1 MLSPYLAERAGRLH
15 LRVMLLPLMLLQLTL
30 LLRTPPAGTLRAA
43 YAPPIRAAM
52 QAYTRGD
59 DGGAPIDEQR
69 VRELIRLRSELRR
82 ARNFKGADG
91 VLAQLNGMGVS
102 VWDRERV
109 WMVGNEP
116 PRRSSR
122 AGAPLDQVGERI
134 FVTNVAYEV
143 EWQQLRDHFAAHR
156 PVYARVN
163 TDSRTGKP
171 AGNGVVQFES
181 SAMAREAISMMSG
194 SSLMGRQITCRA
206 DVKWGADAQQEAEV
220 LQEGQA
226 AGEGE
231 GLAPAWAAK
240 MPTEWS
246 RVAGSLDGSE
256 QAEAI
261 DEAEVYHLLSLRDAA
276 RAQRNFE
283 VADGHLDELAALGVS
298 VDDGRRQKKWW
309 LGMRSDAREKIGAPG
324 KKSPRG
330 AADAKKRA
338 WFNGDGGR
346 PGS

>member
-1 MLSPYLAERAGRLH
+1 MLQATSL
-15 LRVMLLPLMLLQLTL
+15 MLLPLTL

-52 QAYTRGD
+52 QAYSRGD

-69 VRELIRLRSELRR
+69 VRELLTSRGELRK

-102 VWDRERV
+102 VWDRERE
-109 WMVGNEP
+109 WKVGNEP

-122 AGAPLDQVGERI
+122 PGAPLDQVGERI

-143 EWQQLRDHFAAHR
+143 EWQQLRDHFAEQR
-156 PVYARVN
+156 PVFARVN

-181 SAMAREAISMMSG
+181 STMAREAIIMMSG
-194 SSLMGRQITCRA
+194 STLMGRQITCRA
-206 DVKWGADAQQEAEV
+206 DVKWGADGKVEGEEEEA
-220 LQEGQA
+220 G
-226 AGEGE
+226 AGKGE
-231 GLAPAWAAK
+231 GLADGARPEPAWAAK
-240 MPTEWS
+240 MSRGWS
-246 RVAGSLDGSE
+246 RVAGTKDGSE
-256 QAEAI
+256 EAEAI
-261 DEAEVYHLLSLRDAA
+261 DEAEVLHLLSMRDAA
-276 RAQRNFE
+276 RAQRNFA

-298 VDDGRRQKKWW
+298 VDDGRRQKRWW
-309 LGMRSDAREKIGAPG
+309 LGMRSDAREKIGAPVDR
-324 KKSPRG
+324 KSPRG

-338 WFNGDGGR
+338 WYKGEGGT

>member
-1 MLSPYLAERAGRLH
+1 M
-15 LRVMLLPLMLLQLTL
+15 
-30 LLRTPPAGTLRAA
+30 
-43 YAPPIRAAM
+43 
-52 QAYTRGD
+52 
-59 DGGAPIDEQR
+59 
-69 VRELIRLRSELRR
+69 
-82 ARNFKGADG
+82 
-91 VLAQLNGMGVS
+91 
-102 VWDRERV
+102 
-109 WMVGNEP
+109 
-116 PRRSSR
+116 
-122 AGAPLDQVGERI
+122 
-134 FVTNVAYEV
+134 
-143 EWQQLRDHFAAHR
+143 EWQQLRNHFAAHR

-181 SAMAREAISMMSG
+181 SAMAREAITMMSG

-231 GLAPAWAAK
+231 GLGDGARAAPVWAAK
-240 MPTEWS
+240 MPREWS
-246 RVAGSLDGSE
+246 RVAGSMDGSE

-346 PGS
+346 PGELDSI

>member
-1 MLSPYLAERAGRLH
+1 MLQLTL
-15 LRVMLLPLMLLQLTL
+15 MLLPLTL
-30 LLRTPPAGTLRAA
+30 LLRTPPIGTLRAA

-52 QAYTRGD
+52 QAYSRGD

-69 VRELIRLRSELRR
+69 VRELMTSRGELRK

-102 VWDRERV
+102 VWDQERQ
-109 WMVGNEP
+109 WKVGNEP

-122 AGAPLDQVGERI
+122 PGAPLEQVGERI

-143 EWQQLRDHFAAHR
+143 EWQQLRDHFAAQR
-156 PVYARVN
+156 PVFARVN

-181 SAMAREAISMMSG
+181 SAMAREAIVMMSG
-194 SSLMGRQITCRA
+194 SALMGRQITCRA
-206 DVKWGADAQQEAEV
+206 DVKWGADGKVEPEAE
-220 LQEGQA
+220 
-226 AGEGE
+226 GESAWGE
-231 GLAPAWAAK
+231 SLADGARPQPAWAAK
-240 MPTEWS
+240 MARGWS
-246 RVAGSLDGSE
+246 RVAGTKDGSE
-256 QAEAI
+256 EAEAI
-261 DEAEVYHLLSLRDAA
+261 DEAEVLHLLSMRDAA
-276 RAQRNFE
+276 RAQRNFA

-298 VDDGRRQKKWW
+298 VDDGRRQKHWW
-309 LGMRSDAREKIGAPG
+309 LGMRSDAREKIGAPLG
-324 KKSPRG
+324 AKSPRG

-338 WFNGDGGR
+338 WYKGEGGR